1 MEGIDKIKETD
12 IKFRRF
18 CSFDDAVGVIDINF
32 SDILLNQKSYKNIL
46 TYDVSYKNFMG
57 AELLRIWF
65 EKVDEFIKIYDGIR
79 DLELFALE
87 RYNGVYDKINHLTSK
102 NGGIKY

>member
-1 MEGIDKIKETD
+1 
-12 IKFRRF
+12 
-18 CSFDDAVGVIDINF
+18 
-32 SDILLNQKSYKNIL
+32 
-46 TYDVSYKNFMG
+46 MG

-102 NGGIKY
+102 NGGIKYY

>member
-1 MEGIDKIKETD
+1 
-12 IKFRRF
+12 
-18 CSFDDAVGVIDINF
+18 
-32 SDILLNQKSYKNIL
+32 
-46 TYDVSYKNFMG
+46 MG

-87 RYNGVYDKINHLTSK
+87 RYNGVYDKRQVKMVVSSTTNNFEKIRVNLCKSLPIEK
-102 NGGIKY
+102 NIDF